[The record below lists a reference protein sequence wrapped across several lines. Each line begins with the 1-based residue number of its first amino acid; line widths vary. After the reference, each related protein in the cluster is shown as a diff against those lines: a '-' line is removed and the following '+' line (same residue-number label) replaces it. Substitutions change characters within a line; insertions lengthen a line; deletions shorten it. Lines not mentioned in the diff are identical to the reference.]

1 MPEITLT
8 LEEYRNLASL
18 IGRPVSPVEKA
29 WFELLDRKL
38 GEQLRANSVT
48 TEKLPDES

>member
-18 IGRPVSPVEKA
+18 IGRPVSPVERA
-29 WFELLDRKL
+29 WFEILDRKL
-38 GEQLRANSVT
+38 AEQLRAQASAT
-48 TEKLPDES
+48 PEK